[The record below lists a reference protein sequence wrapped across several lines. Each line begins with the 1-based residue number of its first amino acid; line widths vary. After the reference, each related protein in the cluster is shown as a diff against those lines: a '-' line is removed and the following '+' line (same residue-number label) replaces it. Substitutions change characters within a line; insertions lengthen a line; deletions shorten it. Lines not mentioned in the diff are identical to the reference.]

1 VTRIPHPVKGWIP
14 NISNPIRLS
23 RTPAVTPVAPPA
35 VGADNESILL
45 NDLNISSERFSELRA
60 AGAFGADNPRA
71 SNQQTEKVS
80 A

>member
-1 VTRIPHPVKGWIP
+1 VKGWIP

-23 RTPAVTPVAPPA
+23 RTPAVPPVAPPA

-45 NDLNISSERFSELRA
+45 NDLHVSKHRLKELRE
-60 AGAFGADNPRA
+60 AGAFGVDSSTTLETPAG
-71 SNQQTEKVS
+71 KVT